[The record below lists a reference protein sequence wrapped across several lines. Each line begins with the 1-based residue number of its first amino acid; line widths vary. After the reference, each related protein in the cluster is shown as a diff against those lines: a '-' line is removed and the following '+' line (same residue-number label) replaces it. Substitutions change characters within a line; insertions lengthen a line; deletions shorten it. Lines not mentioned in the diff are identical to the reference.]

1 MKSVQVVVRL
11 RFGAGPM
18 PCRRRMLPVW
28 SDTRC
33 PKLPRAPTIRSY
45 PHPEFSRASRTTS
58 SSISGPMRGRPT
70 SRRCF
75 EPSNLCAMS
84 PAIPG
89 QDGVRPGHASDLLQH
104 LPAES
109 LTDLGQRGP
118 LSIVQSQD
126 LFTMRFQDPILRREV
141 LVLQQPFLIDQTGCV
156 GQQAYPLVIS
166 HPEISS

>member
-1 MKSVQVVVRL
+1 VR
-11 RFGAGPM
+11 
-18 PCRRRMLPVW
+18 
-28 SDTRC
+28 D
-33 PKLPRAPTIRSY
+33 
-45 PHPEFSRASRTTS
+45 E
-58 SSISGPMRGRPT
+58 
-70 SRRCF
+70 
-75 EPSNLCAMS
+75 

-89 QDGVRPGHASDLLQH
+89 EHGVRPGHASDLLQR

-141 LVLQQPFLIDQTGCV
+141 LVLQLQFLIDQTGRI
-156 GQQAYPLVIS
+156 GQQTYPLIIS